1 MKPRD
6 LSCASRREFLQTAG
20 CFAGALA
27 ALGISRE
34 ALGGTVAFAE
44 GVQSGDDRAY
54 PIPAA
59 DGVTVDKT
67 AQVILVRSAGHVFA
81 FALSCPH
88 QEAAVKWVPQHNQ
101 FECTK
106 HDSHYQ
112 ADGTHTS
119 GRATRNL
126 DRFPVKKDGNTLH
139 VDTAHVF
146 QSDKDPN
153 GWAAATVAV

>member
-1 MKPRD
+1 MKKIAVNC
-6 LSCASRREFLQTAG
+6 SSRREFIQTAG

-27 ALGISRE
+27 ALGISRDVLAGPV
-34 ALGGTVAFAE
+34 ALIE
-44 GVQSGDDRAY
+44 GSQSGDTRAY
-54 PIPAA
+54 PMPAA
-59 DGVTVDKT
+59 DGVTIDKA
-67 AQVILVRSAGHVFA
+67 AQVILVRSNGHVFA

-126 DRFPVKKDGNTLH
+126 DRFPITKDGATLR
-139 VDTAHVF
+139 VDIAHVF
-146 QSDKDPN
+146 QSDKDAA
-153 GWAAATVAV
+153 GWNAATVTI

>member
-1 MKPRD
+1 MTKPNHICR
-6 LSCASRREFLQTAG
+6 SRRDFLQSVG

-27 ALGISRE
+27 GLGISHD
-34 ALGGTVAFAE
+34 ALAAPVAFAD
-44 GVQSGDDRAY
+44 GVQSGDDRVY
-54 PIPAA
+54 PVPSA
-59 DGVTVDKT
+59 DGVTIDRM

-126 DRFPVKKDGNTLH
+126 DRFPIRKDGNSLH
-139 VDTAHVF
+139 IDIAHVF
-146 QSDKDPN
+146 QSDKDAA
-153 GWAAATVAV
+153 GWAAAQVQV

>member
-1 MKPRD
+1 MMKPAVTC
-6 LSCASRREFLQTAG
+6 SSRREFLWSVG

-27 ALGISRE
+27 ALGISRD
-34 ALGGTVAFAE
+34 ALAGPVAFAE

-59 DGVTVDKT
+59 DGVTVDRA

-126 DRFPVKKDGNTLH
+126 DRFPIRKDGNTLH
-139 VDTAHVF
+139 IDTAHVF
-146 QSDKDPN
+146 QSDKDGA